1 MINNANESQI
11 DGPSFSGSVIE
22 EVAKEKGV
30 DAVEIPPLYDTI
42 DPNALDSLF
51 QNTDSGS
58 VHFIYCGYDVSVFSD
73 GRVIA
78 DEGEAEE

>member
-1 MINNANESQI
+1 MIDEAKQSPIDGFSFNES
-11 DGPSFSGSVIE
+11 VVE

-42 DPNALDSLF
+42 DPEALDSLF

-58 VHFIYCGYDVSVFSD
+58 IHFIYCEYDVSVFSD
-73 GRVIA
+73 GRVIV